1 MKALDIPLPKQGVAK
16 TTSTPRASNPHRRI
30 TPIWVLVHSSESKQF
45 QTNDIWGFEDFE
57 QKALEVALDN
67 PEGGY
72 DKTFITVTFSDESE
86 HQCRLDLGC
95 NVNDLGFSDHC
106 LSVYDY
112 HQQNHNKPEMTW
124 MREDHQLELIGLIE
138 HYQLDRIQVQQARAK
153 ASEVIK
159 EVKRKQEEEQRQQI
173 KEREESIRAHQQK
186 EQAFQESLNIPE
198 WAQAAIIA
206 TKTEYDSENS
216 CPHTGV
222 YESKT
227 LKTIILAWSKHTQQ
241 RFPEMRKA
249 CLNHPDTAF
258 LHDKTQSKEQRE
270 NYSMGAG
277 NYLTENNYLY
287 HGWKVYKQRF
297 WDETNK
303 AKSVPLGELAVCCQ

>member
-1 MKALDIPLPKQGVAK
+1 MKL
-16 TTSTPRASNPHRRI
+16 SNSEPVFNKKI
-30 TPIWVLVHSSESKQF
+30 TPTTVFIHGSESRQF
-45 QTNDIWGFEDFE
+45 QTGEVWDFDDFE

-67 PEGGY
+67 PKGGY
-72 DKTFITVTFSDESE
+72 DKTFITVTFSDYSE

-95 NVNDLGFSDHC
+95 NINDLGFSDHC

-112 HQQNHNKPEMTW
+112 HQQNRDKPEMAW
-124 MREDHQLELIGLIE
+124 MREDHQLELIKLIST
-138 HYQLDRIQVQQARAK
+138 YQLDRTLVQQARSK
-153 ASEVIK
+153 ANAVI
-159 EVKRKQEEEQRQQI
+159 EQVKQQQEAQRRQQV
-173 KEREESIRAHQQK
+173 KAREEAIRLHQQK

-198 WAQAAIIA
+198 WAKAAIIA
-206 TKTEYDSENS
+206 TLTEYDSENS
-216 CPHTGV
+216 CPYTGV

-227 LKTIILAWSKHTQQ
+227 VKTIILSWSKHTQQ

-258 LHDKTQSKEQRE
+258 LHDKAQSKEQRE

-287 HGWKVYKQRF
+287 HGWKVRKQRF
-297 WDETNK
+297 WDESNK
-303 AKSVPLGELAVCCQ
+303 AKSVPLGELAVACQ

>member
-1 MKALDIPLPKQGVAK
+1 MKLNE
-16 TTSTPRASNPHRRI
+16 TTDDSTPNKLIPKS
-30 TPIWVLVHSSESKQF
+30 VFVHGSESRQF
-45 QTNDIWGFEDFE
+45 QTNDIWDFDDFE
-57 QKALEVALDN
+57 KKALEVALDN
-67 PEGGY
+67 PKGGY
-72 DKTFITVTFSDESE
+72 DKTFITVTFHDSSE

-112 HQQNHNKPEMTW
+112 HQQNHDKPEMAW

-138 HYQLDRIQVQQARAK
+138 HYQLDRVQVQQARAK
-153 ASEVIK
+153 AGEVIK
-159 EVKRKQEEEQRQQI
+159 EVKRKQEKEQRQKI

-186 EQAFQESLNIPE
+186 EQAFQESLNVPE
-198 WAQAAIIA
+198 WAQAVIIA

-216 CPHTGV
+216 CPHTDI

-227 LKTIILAWSKHTQQ
+227 IKTIILAWSKHTQQ

-258 LHDKTQSKEQRE
+258 LHDKTQSKEQRD

-287 HGWKVYKQRF
+287 HGWKVRKQRF
-297 WDETNK
+297 WDENNK
-303 AKSVPLGELAVCCQ
+303 ARSVPLGELVEGVNEI